1 MNGMRSYVVCGR
13 ILLFAMLAVSM
24 IVVASMVA
32 CVRVYGGDSMRN
44 SYAEQATVDTCLVVL
59 C

>member
-1 MNGMRSYVVCGR
+1 MRSYVVCGR

>member
-1 MNGMRSYVVCGR
+1 MNGMRSYLACGR
-13 ILLFAMLAVSM
+13 ILLFAMLAVL
-24 IVVASMVA
+24 IVVVASMAA
-32 CVRVYGGDSMRN
+32 CVRVCGGDSMRN